1 MTFDEITKEAESF
14 FTYCDA
20 VPVSTLV
27 FARHCVDKATG
38 WRPIADAPKGSGESG
53 PASVKHPDYVSPPWL
68 LIATTTDFAVG
79 SYDWYYHPGYG
90 RGAED
95 GQPAWR
101 NQEGGPIFDPTHYQ
115 PLPPA
120 PKPVCPYGDKLCP
133 CQDGDQCHYTGTNP
147 MKPPPEAA

>member
-1 MTFDEITKEAESF
+1 MTLDIKQEAESF
-14 FTYCDA
+14 FDGKPVMVYRSDA
-20 VPVSTLV
+20 VE
-27 FARHCVDKATG
+27 FAQHCLDKATG

-120 PKPVCPYGDKLCP
+120 P
-133 CQDGDQCHYTGTNP
+133 
-147 MKPPPEAA
+147 EAA